1 MIYKVSFLFVALF
14 SALLLCACGS
24 GVSLFS
30 ARTVEVI
37 LISDGE
43 RTVRCTD
50 SAELGEFV
58 DRFSGRDI
66 YSDLLDAQENGNIKV
81 GQTELIIELQYN
93 DEINYIEFCH
103 IGDEYYFQR
112 ELRGRYYLTKALNQ
126 DEVEFVEE
134 LFYGDIIIIE

>member
-1 MIYKVSFLFVALF
+1 MNYKVSFLFVALF
-14 SALLLCACGS
+14 TALLLCACGS

-30 ARTVEVI
+30 AKTVEVM

-50 SAELGEFV
+50 SVELNDFV

-93 DEINYIEFCH
+93 DEINYIEFCR
-103 IGDEYYFQR
+103 IEDEYYFQR

-134 LFYGDIIIIE
+134 LFYGDIIIID

>member
-93 DEINYIEFCH
+93 TFSITQYE
-103 IGDEYYFQR
+103 
-112 ELRGRYYLTKALNQ
+112 
-126 DEVEFVEE
+126 
-134 LFYGDIIIIE
+134 